1 MCGSKPKKQKQPK
14 VVERDL
20 KKEEAEAAMKAAKK
34 ANEEAAGERTRK
46 YRSGMMRR
54 GTRMGGGAASGVGLS
69 PSARGGKP
77 TLGG

>member
-20 KKEEAEAAMKAAKK
+20 KAEEAAAAAKAAQK
-34 ANEEAAGERTRK
+34 ANEESAGERQRK
-46 YRSGMMRR
+46 YKSGMMRR
-54 GTRMGGGAASGVGLS
+54 GTRMGGAANTGGMV
-69 PSARGGKP
+69 ARGGNP